1 MCIKMRT
8 CPHYTTHSLH
18 YYYTLQVISVEEPSV
33 RQAGIIVDSVEAL
46 LDSLKN
52 KAKVI

>member
-1 MCIKMRT
+1 MRT
-8 CPHYTTHSLH
+8 CPHYTTHSLY

-33 RQAGIIVDSVEAL
+33 RQAGIIVDSVETL